1 MSRWMVGPALVV
13 ALVGACSTERE
24 LTITAFGPCVYAG
37 PSELA
42 AGEHEFVVS
51 GDAGID
57 VYILDADADYD
68 DIVAYYESPDARRHP
83 PGGTRILGV
92 VNEAGLRHDRSAQNS
107 TSRRHTFSPGEY
119 AVVCEWSAGESSG
132 RRAVSRLIVNGD

>member
-1 MSRWMVGPALVV
+1 MSRWTVGPLLVV
-13 ALVGACSTERE
+13 ALLGACSTERE
-24 LTITAFGPCVYAG
+24 LTITGFGPCIYGG

-51 GDAGID
+51 GDASVD
-57 VYILDADADYD
+57 VYILDADVGYD
-68 DIVAYYESPDARRHP
+68 DIASHYESPDARRHP
-83 PGGTRILGV
+83 PGGTRIFTV
-92 VNEAGLRHDRSAQNS
+92 MNEAGLNDDRSAQNS

-132 RRAVSRLIVNGD
+132 RRAISRISVNG